1 LNTTR
6 YGLAIVGIVI
16 LFAIGLELFFLFSAE
31 HGDGLE
37 KTLEKA
43 GVMEGE
49 PVFKAP
55 LDYGDDYTSA
65 FLAGLLGFAVL
76 FLLAYGLGRF
86 VIAKRAP

>member
-1 LNTTR
+1 MNTTR
-6 YGLAIVGIVI
+6 YGLAIVGIII

-43 GVMEGE
+43 GVTEGE
-49 PVFKAP
+49 PVFRAP